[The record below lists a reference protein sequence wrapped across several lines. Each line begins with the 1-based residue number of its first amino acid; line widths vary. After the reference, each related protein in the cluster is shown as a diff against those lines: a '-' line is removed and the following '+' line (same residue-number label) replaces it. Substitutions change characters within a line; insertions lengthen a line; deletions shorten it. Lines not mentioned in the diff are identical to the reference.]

1 MTNTRELEFDIVLAT
16 RNRQRVLQLS
26 IPLML
31 AQNRLPRRFI
41 VVDSSDDHSATRRA
55 VEDAFNRRKTSVQ
68 LLILESPIAGSSRQR
83 NIGLQCV
90 GSRVVIFPDDD
101 VLWYPGTAYAIMRI
115 YEKDSDGEVGCVATS
130 VAPVCPEG
138 VFPPSEAP
146 YQLELRDRVARNL
159 RKVLGPIEGKLF
171 SDPINPGESWME
183 VWGAKTPPTWLQDED
198 AELCGP
204 VFGYRMS
211 FRTEAIRGLGGFD
224 ERLGRYSMFE
234 DSDASLGSLRTHMN
248 VCSRRAKVFHY
259 RVPGERVSG
268 SEFGMMAIL
277 NRTYV
282 VCKHSLPGST
292 ARRRL
297 KRYLYYKSARYLLQT
312 YTDYG
317 RKRFWGAI
325 HALPA
330 ARSLIHAPIEELSNR
345 YMKDRTSLVERSAAR
360 GSGVKTDPRSI
371 GQAAYDTKSTNNPR

>member
-1 MTNTRELEFDIVLAT
+1 MMNTQQLDFDIVLAT
-16 RNRQRVLQLS
+16 CNRQLVLQLS

-55 VEDAFNRRKTSVQ
+55 VEGVFNRTETSVQ

-90 GSRVVIFPDDD
+90 GSPVVIFPDDD
-101 VLWYPGTAYAIMRI
+101 VLWYSGTADAIMRI
-115 YEKDSDGEVGCVATS
+115 YEKDSDGAVGCVATS
-130 VAPVCPEG
+130 VASVGPEG
-138 VFPPSEAP
+138 VFPSSEAP

-171 SDPINPGESWME
+171 SDPINPGNSWME
-183 VWGAKTPPTWLQDED
+183 VWGTKTPPTWLHDED

-234 DSDASLGSLRTHMN
+234 DSDASIGSLRTHMN

-292 ARRRL
+292 ARRKL

-312 YTDYG
+312 YTNYG

-330 ARSLIHAPIEELSNR
+330 ARKLINTPIEELSNL
-345 YMKDRTSLVERSAAR
+345 YMKARANLVGRSTTH
-360 GSGVKTDPRSI
+360 GSGAGQIRRAINQATCETKTS
-371 GQAAYDTKSTNNPR
+371 KNPR